1 MQTKLTLKAS
11 SMLFFSNVNLLR
23 NVEVEVDTD
32 KLTVS
37 DLKNINRY
45 IKSGSILSTE
55 GVLPEPEE
63 VVEVEVAVEA
73 QAVVEEAPVEVVTEQ
88 TETVEEEQD
97 EEITTE
103 EQEQQDEEVQ
113 ILETKKIIVQQ
124 EQPLIICVKSYGDY
138 RYIDSRDIL
147 YFEADNNSTDIH
159 LKDGEMVTAFKTLK
173 HFENVLPTN
182 QLLRIHNSYIIGINH
197 VARIHTGNAVC
208 FIKNSTIKLPFSKSY
223 RDNVELIIHRIAS
236 GNYLEI

>member
-1 MQTKLTLKAS
+1 MQTKLTLKSS

-88 TETVEEEQD
+88 TATVEEAPVEVEQPVI
-97 EEITTE
+97 EEAVQEEAPVVEDKASEESEKPAPKKRTT
-103 EQEQQDEEVQ
+103 
-113 ILETKKIIVQQ
+113 TKK
-124 EQPLIICVKSYGDY
+124 K
-138 RYIDSRDIL
+138 
-147 YFEADNNSTDIH
+147 
-159 LKDGEMVTAFKTLK
+159 TA
-173 HFENVLPTN
+173 
-182 QLLRIHNSYIIGINH
+182 
-197 VARIHTGNAVC
+197 
-208 FIKNSTIKLPFSKSY
+208 
-223 RDNVELIIHRIAS
+223 
-236 GNYLEI
+236 

>member
-1 MQTKLTLKAS
+1 MQTKLTLKSS

-63 VVEVEVAVEA
+63 VVEVKVAVEA

-88 TETVEEEQD
+88 TETVEEAPAVEAEQPV
-97 EEITTE
+97 I
-103 EQEQQDEEVQ
+103 EEVVQ
-113 ILETKKIIVQQ
+113 EEAPVIEDKASEESEKPAPKKKTTTKK
-124 EQPLIICVKSYGDY
+124 K
-138 RYIDSRDIL
+138 
-147 YFEADNNSTDIH
+147 
-159 LKDGEMVTAFKTLK
+159 TA
-173 HFENVLPTN
+173 
-182 QLLRIHNSYIIGINH
+182 
-197 VARIHTGNAVC
+197 
-208 FIKNSTIKLPFSKSY
+208 
-223 RDNVELIIHRIAS
+223 
-236 GNYLEI
+236 

>member
-88 TETVEEEQD
+88 TETVEEVVTV
-97 EEITTE
+97 EENK
-103 EQEQQDEEVQ
+103 QDEEVQ
-113 ILETKKIIVQQ
+113 ILEAKKIIVQQ

>member
-1 MQTKLTLKAS
+1 MQTKLTLKSS

-73 QAVVEEAPVEVVTEQ
+73 QAVVEEAPVEVVTKQ
-88 TETVEEEQD
+88 TETVEEAPAVEAEQPV
-97 EEITTE
+97 I
-103 EQEQQDEEVQ
+103 EEVVQ
-113 ILETKKIIVQQ
+113 EEAPVIEDKASEESEKPAPKKKTTTKK
-124 EQPLIICVKSYGDY
+124 K
-138 RYIDSRDIL
+138 
-147 YFEADNNSTDIH
+147 
-159 LKDGEMVTAFKTLK
+159 TA
-173 HFENVLPTN
+173 
-182 QLLRIHNSYIIGINH
+182 
-197 VARIHTGNAVC
+197 
-208 FIKNSTIKLPFSKSY
+208 
-223 RDNVELIIHRIAS
+223 
-236 GNYLEI
+236 

>member
-1 MQTKLTLKAS
+1 MQTKLTLKSS

-73 QAVVEEAPVEVVTEQ
+73 QAVVEEAPVEVEQ
-88 TETVEEEQD
+88 PVIEEAVQEEAPVVEDKASEES
-97 EEITTE
+97 EKPAPKKRTT
-103 EQEQQDEEVQ
+103 
-113 ILETKKIIVQQ
+113 TKK
-124 EQPLIICVKSYGDY
+124 K
-138 RYIDSRDIL
+138 
-147 YFEADNNSTDIH
+147 
-159 LKDGEMVTAFKTLK
+159 TA
-173 HFENVLPTN
+173 
-182 QLLRIHNSYIIGINH
+182 
-197 VARIHTGNAVC
+197 
-208 FIKNSTIKLPFSKSY
+208 
-223 RDNVELIIHRIAS
+223 
-236 GNYLEI
+236 

>member
-1 MQTKLTLKAS
+1 MQTKLTLKSS

-73 QAVVEEAPVEVVTEQ
+73 QAVVEEAPAAEEAP
-88 TETVEEEQD
+88 VEE
-97 EEITTE
+97 
-103 EQEQQDEEVQ
+103 
-113 ILETKKIIVQQ
+113 
-124 EQPLIICVKSYGDY
+124 
-138 RYIDSRDIL
+138 
-147 YFEADNNSTDIH
+147 
-159 LKDGEMVTAFKTLK
+159 
-173 HFENVLPTN
+173 
-182 QLLRIHNSYIIGINH
+182 
-197 VARIHTGNAVC
+197 
-208 FIKNSTIKLPFSKSY
+208 
-223 RDNVELIIHRIAS
+223 
-236 GNYLEI
+236 

>member
-88 TETVEEEQD
+88 TETVEEAPAVEAEQPV
-97 EEITTE
+97 I
-103 EQEQQDEEVQ
+103 EEVVQ
-113 ILETKKIIVQQ
+113 EEAPVIEDKASEESEKPTPKK
-124 EQPLIICVKSYGDY
+124 KTTTT
-138 RYIDSRDIL
+138 R
-147 YFEADNNSTDIH
+147 
-159 LKDGEMVTAFKTLK
+159 KKTA
-173 HFENVLPTN
+173 
-182 QLLRIHNSYIIGINH
+182 
-197 VARIHTGNAVC
+197 
-208 FIKNSTIKLPFSKSY
+208 
-223 RDNVELIIHRIAS
+223 
-236 GNYLEI
+236 

>member
-1 MQTKLTLKAS
+1 MQTKLTLKSS

-63 VVEVEVAVEA
+63 VVEVEVEVAVEA

-88 TETVEEEQD
+88 TAVEETPAIEAEQPVVED
-97 EEITTE
+97 VVQEEAPVVEDKASEESEKPAPKKRTT
-103 EQEQQDEEVQ
+103 
-113 ILETKKIIVQQ
+113 TKK
-124 EQPLIICVKSYGDY
+124 K
-138 RYIDSRDIL
+138 
-147 YFEADNNSTDIH
+147 
-159 LKDGEMVTAFKTLK
+159 TA
-173 HFENVLPTN
+173 
-182 QLLRIHNSYIIGINH
+182 
-197 VARIHTGNAVC
+197 
-208 FIKNSTIKLPFSKSY
+208 
-223 RDNVELIIHRIAS
+223 
-236 GNYLEI
+236 

>member
-1 MQTKLTLKAS
+1 MQTKLTLKSS

-88 TETVEEEQD
+88 TENVEEAPAVEAEQPV
-97 EEITTE
+97 I
-103 EQEQQDEEVQ
+103 EEVVQ
-113 ILETKKIIVQQ
+113 EEAPIIEDKVSEESEKPAPKK
-124 EQPLIICVKSYGDY
+124 KTTTT
-138 RYIDSRDIL
+138 R
-147 YFEADNNSTDIH
+147 
-159 LKDGEMVTAFKTLK
+159 KKTA
-173 HFENVLPTN
+173 
-182 QLLRIHNSYIIGINH
+182 
-197 VARIHTGNAVC
+197 
-208 FIKNSTIKLPFSKSY
+208 
-223 RDNVELIIHRIAS
+223 
-236 GNYLEI
+236 

>member
-1 MQTKLTLKAS
+1 MQTKLTLKSS

-88 TETVEEEQD
+88 TETVEEAPAVEAEQPV
-97 EEITTE
+97 I
-103 EQEQQDEEVQ
+103 EEV
-113 ILETKKIIVQQ
+113 VQ
-124 EQPLIICVKSYGDY
+124 EEKTDDRLRQPALCG
-138 RYIDSRDIL
+138 
-147 YFEADNNSTDIH
+147 
-159 LKDGEMVTAFKTLK
+159 
-173 HFENVLPTN
+173 VL
-182 QLLRIHNSYIIGINH
+182 
-197 VARIHTGNAVC
+197 
-208 FIKNSTIKLPFSKSY
+208 
-223 RDNVELIIHRIAS
+223 
-236 GNYLEI
+236 

>member
-1 MQTKLTLKAS
+1 MQTKLTLKSS

-88 TETVEEEQD
+88 TATVEVEQPVIEEAVQ
-97 EEITTE
+97 EEAPVVEDKASEESEKPAPKKRTT
-103 EQEQQDEEVQ
+103 
-113 ILETKKIIVQQ
+113 TKK
-124 EQPLIICVKSYGDY
+124 K
-138 RYIDSRDIL
+138 
-147 YFEADNNSTDIH
+147 
-159 LKDGEMVTAFKTLK
+159 TA
-173 HFENVLPTN
+173 
-182 QLLRIHNSYIIGINH
+182 
-197 VARIHTGNAVC
+197 
-208 FIKNSTIKLPFSKSY
+208 
-223 RDNVELIIHRIAS
+223 
-236 GNYLEI
+236 

>member
-1 MQTKLTLKAS
+1 MQTKLTLKSS

-45 IKSGSILSTE
+45 IKSGSILSTD

-88 TETVEEEQD
+88 PV
-97 EEITTE
+97 I
-103 EQEQQDEEVQ
+103 EEVVQ
-113 ILETKKIIVQQ
+113 EEAPVVEDKASEESEKPAPKKRTTTKK
-124 EQPLIICVKSYGDY
+124 K
-138 RYIDSRDIL
+138 
-147 YFEADNNSTDIH
+147 
-159 LKDGEMVTAFKTLK
+159 TA
-173 HFENVLPTN
+173 
-182 QLLRIHNSYIIGINH
+182 
-197 VARIHTGNAVC
+197 
-208 FIKNSTIKLPFSKSY
+208 
-223 RDNVELIIHRIAS
+223 
-236 GNYLEI
+236 